1 MPDTPSS
8 NLFPSA
14 DEPPTCDGDGQSSG
28 DFSELDLSG
37 SALFADSGT
46 GAAAVGEDQVEP
58 MPEQLGDYILKE
70 KLGSGGMGQVFL
82 AEHVRM
88 QRTVAL
94 KMLPGQ
100 LMKDPQAVERFY
112 EEIRAASRVLHPN
125 IVAAFDAGEDH
136 GIHYLAMEYVDGMTL
151 TNTVATRGP
160 LSVGEAA
167 SIIRQSSMGLLH
179 AHRAGIVHR
188 DVKPGNIMRSKD
200 GTVKV
205 LDLGLAR
212 ISTAGLTTRQPAVP
226 ASQKSQSQASD
237 SSGEDIVN
245 ARPSKGRLVGTLSF
259 MSPEQLEDAD
269 AADSRSDIYSLG
281 ATLYFLLTGQPP
293 FTGEYLEQ
301 VYGHRH
307 GEIPDLMQVRRDVD
321 MQFANLFRRMMAKKP
336 HARYTSLDEVIEDLG
351 EYADKTNE
359 PQWLAEF
366 ALRQPIGEGSTFV
379 GGSTSAHLA
388 NVLAFDLGMFYA
400 AAAEASPQGGVN
412 TLYAGGEKRPLFR
425 MSIGSDANQLFFG
438 DEAMKRRA
446 TRSKS
451 LVHCLP
457 MYIGKQVVERPIAGQ
472 KCPPEVLLALL
483 LRRLARNA
491 WKFDGAPAAVA
502 ITVPSSYDQLHRQ
515 SILQSAQMAGLKTVR
530 LIDRSVA
537 AAQSLLLPPV
547 EESAR
552 SEETTTS
559 LDTTT
564 DQKILFLGLTGQG
577 TEAAVF
583 HRDASRMKQISTA
596 GHWHTGTLPWMQRL
610 VDMAAAA
617 FEKNYGVD
625 PRRSAKAAHLQ
636 IACETAM
643 HALMLMPTT
652 KVTLEIGG
660 VDQTVILV
668 RSEWLQAC
676 EDLVDGVRSAI
687 KSACHYAS
695 LSRKRIDRIVTLG
708 PLLRLNEI
716 RDEILRGLNE
726 EIVVQVVDRTDVA
739 RGAAACLASEL
750 PGRGSIAMP
759 PQSVTSQTIGILVEA
774 PQGRRRIMPI
784 VPRGTALPARTN
796 RRLTVGDTQETM
808 TLSLVETSGIKRD
821 NWHSLGRYDFKIDPI
836 AHGQE
841 SRYRMIGFEVNTNG
855 MLIVRAQTPG
865 MPGSTRLGTLPK
877 PMLSE
882 EEIASWTR
890 WVDKFD

>member
-1 MPDTPSS
+1 MPETSSS
-8 NLFPSA
+8 NLFPDA
-14 DEPPTCDGDGQSSG
+14 DEPPTCDGGGQSSG

-37 SALFADSGT
+37 SALFASSGN
-46 GAAAVGEDQVEP
+46 GATSVGEAQVEP
-58 MPEQLGDYILKE
+58 MPEQLGDYVLKE

-160 LSVGEAA
+160 LPVGEAA
-167 SIIRQSSMGLLH
+167 SIIRQASMGLLH

-212 ISTAGLTTRQPAVP
+212 ISTAGLTKRRRAVP
-226 ASQKSQSQASD
+226 ASQNDD
-237 SSGEDIVN
+237 STTKDMVD

-269 AADSRSDIYSLG
+269 TADSRSDIYSLG

-388 NVLAFDLGMFYA
+388 NVLAFDMGMFYA

-412 TLYAGGEKRPLFR
+412 TLYAGGDKRQLFR

-446 TRSKS
+446 TQSKS

-457 MYIGKQVVERPIAGQ
+457 MYIGKQVVERTVAGQ

-491 WKFDGAPAAVA
+491 WHFEGTPAAVA

-547 EESAR
+547 DESAR
-552 SEETTTS
+552 SEVAMTS

-564 DQKILFLGLTGQG
+564 DQKIF
-577 TEAAVF
+577 VSWF
-583 HRDASRMKQISTA
+583 
-596 GHWHTGTLPWMQRL
+596 
-610 VDMAAAA
+610 
-617 FEKNYGVD
+617 
-625 PRRSAKAAHLQ
+625 
-636 IACETAM
+636 
-643 HALMLMPTT
+643 
-652 KVTLEIGG
+652 
-660 VDQTVILV
+660 
-668 RSEWLQAC
+668 
-676 EDLVDGVRSAI
+676 
-687 KSACHYAS
+687 
-695 LSRKRIDRIVTLG
+695 
-708 PLLRLNEI
+708 
-716 RDEILRGLNE
+716 
-726 EIVVQVVDRTDVA
+726 DRT
-739 RGAAACLASEL
+739 RHRS
-750 PGRGSIAMP
+750 
-759 PQSVTSQTIGILVEA
+759 
-774 PQGRRRIMPI
+774 RR
-784 VPRGTALPARTN
+784 VSA
-796 RRLTVGDTQETM
+796 
-808 TLSLVETSGIKRD
+808 
-821 NWHSLGRYDFKIDPI
+821 
-836 AHGQE
+836 
-841 SRYRMIGFEVNTNG
+841 
-855 MLIVRAQTPG
+855 
-865 MPGSTRLGTLPK
+865 
-877 PMLSE
+877 
-882 EEIASWTR
+882 
-890 WVDKFD
+890 